1 MRIRPAELSDAEA
14 IMAIYNPVVETSTA
28 TFDLVPR
35 TLEARGLDATPPLQ
49 AKFERAG
56 DLRAVEILGVILRDE
71 MRFKGDQETAGA
83 LEAAGAQQWRYT
95 HNKTGK
101 DVAMP
106 YWTVPDA
113 AYDDPDEMARW
124 VRLAWEAALR
134 AK

>member
-1 MRIRPAELSDAEA
+1 MRIGDFTMDIADIEEMFQSLGRVT
-14 IMAIYNPVVETSTA
+14 IKRMFGGKGIY
-28 TFDLVPR
+28 
-35 TLEARGLDATPPLQ
+35 
-49 AKFERAG
+49 FEGR
-56 DLRAVEILGVILRDE
+56 ILAVILRDE
-71 MRFKGDQETAGA
+71 MRFKGDQETAGE
-83 LEAAGAQQWRYT
+83 LEAAGARQWRYT